1 MFATTV
7 LLTTDDSQV
16 IVAANLLRQVS
27 NFASIFATLALL
39 SMFHYV
45 PRMRKYP
52 TLLIKD
58 AAFFCFVFSTFHLV
72 CSIYESELTVFQD
85 EVIYFVVNC
94 TRLAGRSFCACVAMI
109 VYRTIGN
116 AQRTRQNIWDAVEY
130 PSQVRIAHPSL
141 PFLSFPHH
149 ALTEALPCPSQSD
162 WSKWHMRARCA
173 SCVYGLVVT
182 MFFAL
187 VRIDDHTNYL
197 GCWFRYGKGQIYADV
212 VATAVF
218 NAVLLKV
225 LVFSQLNPAAKAR
238 FLDSNESR
246 DIAAELSR
254 MDTAGMASESYQLIS
269 QRIQDVIWTRP
280 TRVRGTASSVSSF
293 ELSGIGQAEGSSDET
308 MYVLMPDDATAGHGS
323 GSAAAALTNRK
334 EKPAATAQNDDSSPP
349 DSTSSYRALLSPPR
363 TSFKFLAGVLLGCE
377 LARGL
382 LTIVIEL
389 SMIGTHMKVYENPTV
404 VYILFILG
412 KWFYVCPFLW

>member
-1 MFATTV
+1 
-7 LLTTDDSQV
+7 
-16 IVAANLLRQVS
+16 
-27 NFASIFATLALL
+27 
-39 SMFHYV
+39 
-45 PRMRKYP
+45 
-52 TLLIKD
+52 
-58 AAFFCFVFSTFHLV
+58 
-72 CSIYESELTVFQD
+72 
-85 EVIYFVVNC
+85 
-94 TRLAGRSFCACVAMI
+94 
-109 VYRTIGN
+109 
-116 AQRTRQNIWDAVEY
+116 
-130 PSQVRIAHPSL
+130 
-141 PFLSFPHH
+141 
-149 ALTEALPCPSQSD
+149 
-162 WSKWHMRARCA
+162 MRARCA

-293 ELSGIGQAEGSSDET
+293 ELTGIGQAEGSSDET
-308 MYVLMPDDATAGHGS
+308 MYVLMPDDATAGQGS